1 MVIELIK
8 RALARLKLAREARLK
23 RRKMVKMVFDAGLI
37 R

>member
-8 RALARLKLAREARLK
+8 RALASFRLARAARLE
-23 RRKMVKMVFDAGLI
+23 RRKMVKMVLDAGLI